1 MASVDI
7 KINEAARLNFRLP
20 AEIKKRVERAA
31 MASGMT
37 VTDFAVSALTTSAD
51 EVLDRLS
58 QRKLSDRD
66 RDIFLTMIEN
76 PPKPN
81 EALRRAAQTYKKRA
95 K

>member
-7 KINEAARLNFRLP
+7 KTNEAARLNFRLP

-31 MASGMT
+31 MASGIT
-37 VTDFAVSALTTSAD
+37 VTDFAVSALATSAD
-51 EVLDRLS
+51 EVLEREN
-58 QRKLSDRD
+58 QRRLSDRD

-81 EALRRAAQTYKKRA
+81 DALRRAAQTYRKRV